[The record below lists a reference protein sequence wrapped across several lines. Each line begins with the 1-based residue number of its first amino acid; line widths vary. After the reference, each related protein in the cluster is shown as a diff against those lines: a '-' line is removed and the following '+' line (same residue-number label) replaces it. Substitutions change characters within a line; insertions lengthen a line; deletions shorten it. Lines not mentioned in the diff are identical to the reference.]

1 MTFSKKYF
9 FCFTVG
15 LLYFLTFSGCDF
27 VYRILQKEGA
37 EEKEILG
44 ETLPMQP
51 NEQVKKVQIFL
62 KIYGY
67 GAGIPDG
74 TLGNN
79 TRVAIG
85 KFQEDNGLKVTRFVD
100 YATWGRLKFHEDIG
114 LIKDGKIDIETLQRA
129 LASAGFD
136 PGKIDG
142 YAGKKTWE
150 AIQSFQKAKGL
161 KADGRVGLKT
171 LRELAEYLE

>member
-9 FCFTVG
+9 FCLIAG

-37 EEKEILG
+37 EEKEIIG

-51 NEQVKKVQIFL
+51 NEQVKKVQMFL
-62 KIYGY
+62 RIYGY
-67 GAGIPDG
+67 STGTPDG

-79 TRVAIG
+79 TRIAIG

-114 LIKDGKIDIETLQRA
+114 LVKDGKIHIETLQRA
-129 LASAGFD
+129 LVAAGFD

-150 AIQSFQKAKGL
+150 AIRSFQKAKGL

>member
-1 MTFSKKYF
+1 MRLFKKYF
-9 FCFTVG
+9 WVFVVSFFG
-15 LLYFLTFSGCDF
+15 LGVISGCDF

-44 ETLPMQP
+44 AIVPMQP
-51 NEQVKKVQIFL
+51 NQQVKKVQMLL

-67 GAGIPDG
+67 SVGNPDG

-79 TRVAIG
+79 TRVAVG

-114 LIKDGKIDIETLQRA
+114 LIKDGKLNILALQTA
-129 LASAGFD
+129 LKNAGFD

-142 YAGKKTWE
+142 YAGPKTWE
-150 AIQSFQKAKGL
+150 ALKSFQKAKAL
-161 KADGRVGLKT
+161 VPDGRAGFKT
-171 LRELAEYLE
+171 MGYLAQYLE